1 MITRIEARQY
11 RCLQS
16 VRQELGQ
23 FHVLVGPN
31 GSGKSA
37 FLDTF
42 AFMGTFLSDGLIEAV
57 RDRTEN
63 FHDLVWGREAGC
75 FELAVEALGPKMGA
89 GWRMPL
95 RYELTVAIHAP
106 SDAIVVTKERVTSH
120 PNEQGARVV
129 VERNR
134 ESVRISPEAPGEPE
148 SLSGLGDGRSALVYI
163 DRSRFP
169 SSFWLRELLSSGLQT
184 VALENASLRKP
195 SAPAKG
201 DLKVIDGSTLARLVF
216 QLQTDSKDRFGRW
229 IEHVQT
235 ALPDLDS
242 IRTVLRPED
251 KHRYLMLR
259 YKNGI
264 EAPSW
269 VVSDGTLRLLALTIL
284 AYLPNFKGIYLVE
297 EPENGVHPTALET
310 IYQSLSSVYDGQ
322 VLVTSHSPILLNLP
336 KLEELLC
343 FQKNPEGTEI
353 IRGDAHPAL
362 REWKREI
369 SLSDLFAS
377 GVLG

>member
-1 MITRIEARQY
+1 MITRIEAKQY

-42 AFMGTFLSDGLIEAV
+42 AFVGTFLSDGLIEAV

-63 FHDLVWGREAGC
+63 FHDLVWGREGGC
-75 FELAVEALGPKMGA
+75 FELAVEALGPRMGG

-95 RYELTVAIHAP
+95 RYELTIAIHAP
-106 SDAIVVTKERVTSH
+106 SDALVVTKERVTAH
-120 PNEQGARVV
+120 PNEPGSRVLV
-129 VERNR
+129 DRTR

-148 SLSGLGDGRSALVYI
+148 SLSGLGDGRSALFHL
-163 DRSRFP
+163 DKPRFP
-169 SSFWLRELLSSGLQT
+169 STFWLRELLGTGVQT
-184 VALENASLRKP
+184 IALENASLRKP

-201 DLKVIDGSTLARLVF
+201 NQKIVDGSNLARLVF
-216 QLQTDSKDRFGRW
+216 QLQSESKERFDW
-229 IEHVQT
+229 WVAHVQT

-242 IRTVLRPED
+242 IRTILRPED

-284 AYLPNFKGIYLVE
+284 AYLPDFKGIYLIE

-343 FQKNPEGTEI
+343 FQKTAGGTEI
-353 IRGDAHPAL
+353 VRGDKHPAL
-362 REWKREI
+362 RDWKREV